1 MLSCFNY
8 QRQGFTFQPH
18 RERSSDSKFK
28 SHQWRPTSTLF
39 RCQLY
44 KPTVLFGVPSQPHL
58 SHRGQRLGKM
68 WRNGESGSTGVE
80 AIGSTASR
88 ECQPQEERPSQVKTS
103 RIDRRPVESAAART
117 HEKGVVHCQKIKYH
131 LTRIEFLTYY
141 ITWLPS
147 HRIRRVKGSFF
158 ATENS

>member
-28 SHQWRPTSTLF
+28 SHQWRSTSTLF

-44 KPTVLFGVPSQPHL
+44 NPTVLFGVPSQPHL

-117 HEKGVVHCQKIKYH
+117 HEKGLCTVRK
-131 LTRIEFLTYY
+131 
-141 ITWLPS
+141 
-147 HRIRRVKGSFF
+147 
-158 ATENS
+158 